1 MILDPIG
8 ESARILIVD
17 DNPTNLKVL
26 CDSIKGSGWT
36 ILVATDGE
44 TAIEQTE
51 YASPDLILLDV
62 MMPGIDGF
70 ETCKRLKANP
80 NTAEIP
86 IIFMT
91 ALADTVDKVKGLELG
106 AVDYI
111 TKPFQTEEAIA
122 RVKVHLKLRWFSQT
136 LEEQVKQRTL
146 ELQNALEEL
155 KTSQLQLVH
164 SEKMSTLGQLVAGV
178 AHEINNPINFI
189 DGNLRYIQDYGKALI
204 EHLQLYRETFPNP
217 GDGIATH
224 AESIDLPYILE
235 DFPKTIQSMKLGSER
250 IRSISRSLTT
260 FSRNDL
266 SNRVLFDI
274 HSGIDST
281 LVILRHRLKGN
292 PDRPEIKIIKNYGN
306 IPEVRCY
313 PSQLNQVF
321 MNILSNAI
329 DALEESDR
337 DRSYED
343 IEANPNE
350 IRIYSTCKEGY
361 ISVSFK
367 DNGVGMPQ
375 EVQTCVFD
383 YLFTTKPVGK
393 GTGLGLSISRTIV
406 EEKHRGRLCCYS
418 SPGCGTEFTVEIPI
432 SEPE

>member
-122 RVKVHLKLRWFSQT
+122 RVKVHLKLRWLSQT

-189 DGNLRYIQDYGKALI
+189 DGNLRYIQDYGKVLI

-217 GDGIATH
+217 GDGIADH
-224 AESIDLPYILE
+224 AENIDLPYILE

-306 IPEVRCY
+306 IPEVSCY

-329 DALEESDR
+329 DALEEGDR

-350 IRIYSTCKEGY
+350 IRIYTACKDGY